1 MLRVIH
7 HAGVTVSNL
16 DRALAFYRDV
26 LGLEVFVQ
34 AERRDR
40 TIGGITGYPGG
51 AVKLAIRGMPGD
63 TARVELFQSPPG
75 R

>member
-1 MLRVIH
+1 MLRQVH

-40 TIGGITGYPGG
+40 TIGGITGYPAG
-51 AVKLAIRGMPGD
+51 AVQP
-63 TARVELFQSPPG
+63 PPG